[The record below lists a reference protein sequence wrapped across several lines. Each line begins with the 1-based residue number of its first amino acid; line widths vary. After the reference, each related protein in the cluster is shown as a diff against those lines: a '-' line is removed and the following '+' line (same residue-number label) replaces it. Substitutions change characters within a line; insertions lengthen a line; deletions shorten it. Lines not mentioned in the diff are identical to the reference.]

1 MVILGINQVS
11 GLLTGQH
18 DGAAALVRD
27 GKLIATAEEERFNR
41 QRHAKGFPRMAVDY
55 CLREAGL
62 QAKDIDCIAVGYNPY
77 AVLTRAYFFLNF
89 RSMVS
94 YVAAMFIFHI
104 QLREFQKRHKMNA
117 RIIYVDHHLAHAAS
131 SYRCSGFSDANVL
144 TVDGAGE
151 TETVAFYEGRNGRLT
166 NRARLPI
173 AFRFDRAPWRSV
185 GKAYT
190 RMTDF
195 LKLGSHGEGKTMGL
209 ASYGTPR
216 FDMSDILAVDS
227 FSKWHID
234 RRGVSRHY
242 KEYERKSDKD
252 PITQDQ
258 KDLAA
263 SLQDALER
271 AVVNLGKDA
280 HRMTGIRTFALA
292 GGCALNC
299 NANSRLLAQD
309 FCDGLFVQPGSNDSG
324 IALGAALE
332 AMHLVGDGDFI
343 EFQHAYWG
351 PGYQNDEI
359 EAILKESKVAYR
371 KAADVVEETAELIA
385 AGKIIGWFQGRMEL
399 GPRALGNRSI
409 LANPCI
415 EGMNDRVNND
425 VKHREPWRPFA
436 PAVTEEDAPRYFE
449 GVSKTKASPFM
460 LETFYVKEELRE
472 KLPAITHVDGS
483 ARIQTVRPD
492 QNARLHALLKALEK
506 RTGHPVIM
514 NTSFND
520 AGEPIVCTPR
530 DAMRCYFATGLDGL
544 VLGDF
549 ILEKPGA

>member
-18 DGAAALVRD
+18 DGAAALIKD

-41 QRHAKGFPRMAVDY
+41 QRHAKGYPTLAIAY
-55 CLREAGL
+55 CLKEAGL
-62 QAKDIDCIAVGYNPY
+62 TEKDIDIIAVGYNPY
-77 AVLTRAYFFLNF
+77 AFIKRGFFFLSF
-89 RSMVS
+89 LPAVT
-94 YVAAMFIFHI
+94 YIAGIFIYHFG
-104 QLREFQKRHKMNA
+104 LQKIKKA
-117 RIIYVDHHLAHAAS
+117 SGAKVIFIDHHLAHAAS
-131 SYRCSGFSDANVL
+131 TYRCSGFKDVNAL

-151 TETVAFYEGRNGRLT
+151 TETVAFYEGRNGTLT
-166 NRARLPI
+166 KRARI
-173 AFRFDRAPWRSV
+173 NFAKRYDRAAIRSV

-190 RMTDF
+190 RLTSF
-195 LKLGSHGEGKTMGL
+195 LKLGAHGEGKTMGL

-216 FDMSDILAVDS
+216 FDMSKILAIRS
-227 FSKWHID
+227 FSDYTID
-234 RRGVSRHY
+234 RRNINGLYR
-242 KEYERKSDKD
+242 KYERKSEKD
-252 PITQDQ
+252 EITQDQ

-263 SLQDALER
+263 SLQDALEV

-280 HRMTGIRTFALA
+280 NRMTGIRHFALA

-309 FCDGLFVQPGSNDSG
+309 FCDGLFVQPASNDSG

-343 EFQHAYWG
+343 DFQHAYWG
-351 PGYQNDEI
+351 PGYDSEHI
-359 EAILKESKVAYR
+359 EHILKESKVAYR
-371 KAADVVEETAELIA
+371 RPNNVIEETADLIA
-385 AGKIIGWFQGRMEL
+385 SGKIVGWFQGRMEL

-409 LANPCI
+409 LANPAI
-415 EGMNDRVNND
+415 KGINDTVNYY

-436 PAVTEEDAPRYFE
+436 PAITEEDAPRYFE
-449 GVSKTKASPFM
+449 GVEKTKASPFM
-460 LETFYVKEELRE
+460 LETFYVKKELRE
-472 KLPAITHVDGS
+472 KLPAITHIDGS

-492 QNARLHALLKALEK
+492 QNERLYALLKALET
-506 RTGHPVIM
+506 RTGHPMVL

-530 DAMRCYFATGLDGL
+530 DAMRCYFATGMDVL

-549 ILEKPGA
+549 ILEKQNG